1 MTVSGR
7 GAPHGRIT
15 FHPDGSATGRLG
27 GHKLK
32 LSASTARLRVARGWP
47 LRLPPFPA
55 LRDG

>member
-1 MTVSGR
+1 VSVAGR

-15 FHPDGSATGRLG
+15 FHPGGRVTGRLG
-27 GHKLK
+27 GHRLK
-32 LSASTARLRVARGWP
+32 LSASAARVRVQRDWP